1 MPGMVDDVAEKTR
14 SIIDAARARRSGA
27 DAEGTGAAASDP
39 APSPS
44 AASTLPATDAGPEGA
59 TVGRSDGTAGGDA
72 VAEPELVPAA
82 IAPVVSTSRRVFSLI
97 LLVVIGLAGGIA
109 LGTGVLAAI
118 TWISD
123 SLLDSFA

>member
-27 DAEGTGAAASDP
+27 DAEGDAATSSDP

-44 AASTLPATDAGPEGA
+44 ASSTLPADDA
-59 TVGRSDGTAGGDA
+59 DA
-72 VAEPELVPAA
+72 APVVVEIVPAA
-82 IAPVVSTSRRVFSLI
+82 IAPVVSTSRRVFSLL
-97 LLVVIGLAGGIA
+97 LLVIIGIAGGIA
-109 LGTGVLAAI
+109 VGTGILAAI